1 MSKRKNLTHI
11 RSLILILSILFIVLG
26 VYRDEASIVLK
37 KAINVCLE
45 CIGIG

>member
-1 MSKRKNLTHI
+1 VKKYI
-11 RSLILILSILFIVLG
+11 RIFIITLSFVFIG
-26 VYRDEASIVLK
+26 VGLYRGELNDVFK